1 MVQAKSSISRVNDFA
16 KSLQFA
22 LLVTSCKNS
31 ILSNS
36 KVVMTKE
43 KKEEF
48 NTFLGKSTSFEG
60 KLTFHGTVR
69 LEGGFRGEVDGK
81 NGTLIVG
88 ENGVID
94 ASILV
99 STIVVSGEVRGDIH
113 AEDRIEIHP
122 PARVFG
128 DIMAPI
134 IVIDEGV
141 VFQGS
146 CTMKSQPAEQCDS
159 PLLSKRQGKEE
170 TKKKE

>member
-1 MVQAKSSISRVNDFA
+1 MVKTQNSVSRLDDFA

-36 KVVMTKE
+36 EDRMAKE
-43 KKEEF
+43 KEEF
-48 NTFLGKSTSFEG
+48 NTFLGKSTNFEG

-69 LEGGFRGEVDGK
+69 LEGRFRGEIDGK
-81 NGTLIVG
+81 NGTLIIG
-88 ENGVID
+88 EQGIID

-99 STIVVSGEVRGDIH
+99 STIIVSGEVKGDIH

-128 DIMAPI
+128 DITAPI

-159 PLLSKRQGKEE
+159 HRLAERQGEGE
-170 TKKKE
+170 SKKKE